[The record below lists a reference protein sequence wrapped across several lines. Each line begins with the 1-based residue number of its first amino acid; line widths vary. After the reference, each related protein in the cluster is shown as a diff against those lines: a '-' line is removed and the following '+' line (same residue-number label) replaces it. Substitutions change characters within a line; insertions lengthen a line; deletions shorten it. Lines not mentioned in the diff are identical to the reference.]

1 MQYKGLLYYLLI
13 WLVPIISAVILSIIK
28 SVGLAVVAVAS
39 SLVLTAYLY
48 FYIKSIKIKIK
59 KELIIVNKG
68 RIIKQR
74 LNISKSNIVCVKTL
88 EIKLIKI
95 YALLI
100 ILAGYKILI
109 PFINKEKLQKVREW
123 YGECST

>member
-28 SVGLAVVAVAS
+28 SVGLAVAAVAS

-88 EIKLIKI
+88 EIKL
-95 YALLI
+95 
-100 ILAGYKILI
+100 
-109 PFINKEKLQKVREW
+109 
-123 YGECST
+123 